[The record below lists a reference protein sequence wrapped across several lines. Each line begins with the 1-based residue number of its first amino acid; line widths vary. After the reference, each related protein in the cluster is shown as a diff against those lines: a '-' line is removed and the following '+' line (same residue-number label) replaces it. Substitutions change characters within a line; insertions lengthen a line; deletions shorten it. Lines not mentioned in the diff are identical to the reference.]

1 MKKLLSITFLFF
13 ALLQTSTVVA
23 QDLMN
28 SANLSAIN
36 IDFLSDIEIQK
47 ISTQLATNKITIE

>member
-1 MKKLLSITFLFF
+1 MKKLLSIAFLFF
-13 ALLQTSTVVA
+13 ALMQTAGVAA
-23 QDLMN
+23 QDLLN

-47 ISTQLATNKITIE
+47 LDHN